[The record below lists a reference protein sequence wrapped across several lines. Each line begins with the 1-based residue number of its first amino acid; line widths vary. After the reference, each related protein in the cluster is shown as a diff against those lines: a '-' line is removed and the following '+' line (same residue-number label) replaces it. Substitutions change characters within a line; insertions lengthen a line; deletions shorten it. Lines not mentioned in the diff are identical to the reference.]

1 METVVAISA
10 ITVFVY
16 YSLAFRI
23 HPNTARLAAGHSF
36 WVDLLFTGVI
46 AAFAGLTG
54 SLTAMMISSMTGLF
68 ISLSLFGM
76 KWYYGSAKFVRK
88 TNPVTGKKTWKFG
101 VKHFAPTKQLPKFV
115 TTIKSWFTPFSNP
128 NLVPA

>member
-1 METVVAISA
+1 MTTVIAISA

-23 HPNTARLAAGHSF
+23 HPNTAFLAAGHSF
-36 WVDLLFTGVI
+36 WVDLFFTGVI
-46 AAFAGLTG
+46 AAFAGITG
-54 SLTAMMISSMTGLF
+54 SLTAMMISSVTGLF

-88 TNPVTGKKTWKFG
+88 INPVTGKKTWKFG
-101 VKHFAPTKQLPKFV
+101 VQHFAPTKKLPSFLQS
-115 TTIKSWFTPFSNP
+115 IKSLLTPKSP
-128 NLVPA
+128 IRTVSV